1 MAEVEAPAHP
11 ELRETLLDTL
21 SFRRNRVNYSIFY
34 SASAATLI
42 MFIILCSL
50 SSWSISIG
58 NGISDL
64 VQTGHETLD
73 DVQQMLP
80 DAIEAL
86 RILKAMCRHENF
98 TKRWGEIC

>member
-1 MAEVEAPAHP
+1 MAEVEAAAHP

-42 MFIILCSL
+42 MFIILCAL

-58 NGISDL
+58 NGINDL
-64 VQTGHETLD
+64 VQTGHETLE
-73 DVQQMLP
+73 DVRQILP
-80 DAIEAL
+80 EARDAL
-86 RILKAMCRHENF
+86 RILQSMCRHENF